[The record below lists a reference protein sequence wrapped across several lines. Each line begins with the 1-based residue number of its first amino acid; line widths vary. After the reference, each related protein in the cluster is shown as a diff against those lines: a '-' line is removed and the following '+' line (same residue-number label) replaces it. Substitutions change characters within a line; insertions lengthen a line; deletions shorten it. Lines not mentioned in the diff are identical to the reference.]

1 MKRIRIITLL
11 AVMATVFANCNQ
23 SELNHPT
30 TQATLWV
37 QNSAEFDALNLQAY
51 RTAETYLQQAIDDKN
66 WYAAVEQDGQDVS
79 QLPPAIILDIDETI
93 LDNSPFQARMI
104 AQGSDF
110 DIDEW
115 NKWSLEGQ
123 ADPIAGAVSLT
134 QKAAE
139 MGVTVF
145 YVTNREALTKEA
157 TRKNMEDLGFAL
169 SDEIDTIM
177 LVGEREN
184 WTSSKVERR
193 KVIAADYRII
203 MLFGD
208 DLNDFLPAKNV
219 SQEERDAM
227 VFNNIGNWGT
237 KWFVLPNP
245 NYGSWEQ
252 ALTNFDNDL
261 TDAEKLEIRK
271 SRLNPKQAD

>member
-1 MKRIRIITLL
+1 MKKIRVITLF
-11 AVMATVFANCNQ
+11 AVLVTFFANCTNP
-23 SELNHPT
+23 ELSHPT
-30 TQATLWV
+30 VQSTLWV

-51 RTAETYLQQAIDDKN
+51 RTAETYLQKAIDDKN
-66 WYAAVEQDGQDVS
+66 WYAAIEQDGQDVS
-79 QLPPAIILDIDETI
+79 ELPPAIILDIDETI

-104 AQGSDF
+104 EQNSDF

-123 ADPIAGAVSLT
+123 ADAIAGSVSLT

-139 MGVTVF
+139 LGITVF
-145 YVTNREALTKEA
+145 YITNREALTKEA
-157 TRKNMEDLGFAL
+157 TRENMENLGFAL

-177 LVGEREN
+177 LVGEKEN
-184 WTSSKVERR
+184 WTSAKIERR
-193 KVIAADYRII
+193 NVIAADYRII

-208 DLNDFLPAKNV
+208 DLNDFLPAKNMT
-219 SQEERDAM
+219 QEERDDL
-227 VFNNIGNWGT
+227 VFNNIENWGT

-252 ALTNFDNDL
+252 ALTNFDNSL
-261 TDAEKLEIRK
+261 TEEEVQKMRK
-271 SRLNPKQAD
+271 SRLNTKQ